1 MGRRAHPILKLDRKF
16 FQTDFEDY
24 WQPLVRGSC
33 WRSLGHFRMVSS
45 GHDTIT
51 GQLIERTFIV
61 KPANLLQ
68 LLAV

>member
-45 GHDTIT
+45 GHETIPVNSSS
-51 GQLIERTFIV
+51 GHSSSSRRICCNF
-61 KPANLLQ
+61 
-68 LLAV
+68 

>member
-1 MGRRAHPILKLDRKF
+1 MGRRAHPILRLDRKSS
-16 FQTDFEDY
+16 QTDLEDY
-24 WQPLVRGSC
+24 WQPLALGFC

-51 GQLIERTFIV
+51 GPLIERAFIV